1 MAHADALADGQ
12 NVSHAAKCPNYGLFG
27 APLEE
32 IYSANWERLR
42 KIREAIDPD
51 DVMGLAGSWKF

>member
-1 MAHADALADGQ
+1 
-12 NVSHAAKCPNYGLFG
+12 VSHAAKCPNYGLFG